1 MKRKAW
7 NGGTLRHAQFVLRSL
22 VASYPSDVRVVHVF
36 LTPLWLKCCLCA
48 GRVSGKN
55 AGRFYDY

>member
-7 NGGTLRHAQFVLRSL
+7 NGGTLRHAQFVFRSL
-22 VASYPSDVRVVHVF
+22 VPSYPSDVRVVHMF
-36 LTPLWLKCCLCA
+36 LTPLRLKCCLCA
-48 GRVSGKN
+48 GRVLGKN